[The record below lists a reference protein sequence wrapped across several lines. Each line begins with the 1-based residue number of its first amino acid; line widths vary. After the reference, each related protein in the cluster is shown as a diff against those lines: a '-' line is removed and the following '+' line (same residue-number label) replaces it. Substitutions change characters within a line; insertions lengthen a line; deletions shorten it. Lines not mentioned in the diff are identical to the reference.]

1 MNDESP
7 YGEDAALRGNPSFV
21 WRAGQTRRLDM
32 VRRIVAL
39 EGRRILDVGCGV
51 GMYTA
56 AFSRY
61 TEHAFGIE
69 VELDRAWR
77 PTRTSRE
84 SLRQSEKPCPSSTIA
99 SMSSSPTKSWNT

>member
-39 EGRRILDVGCGV
+39 EGRRILDVG
-51 GMYTA
+51 
-56 AFSRY
+56 
-61 TEHAFGIE
+61 
-69 VELDRAWR
+69 R
-77 PTRTSRE
+77 PIRTSRE
-84 SLRQSEKPCPSSTIA
+84 SLRPSEKPCPSSTTV
-99 SMSSSPTKSWNT
+99 SMSSSPTRSWNT